1 MLFEDMLQKCNEL
14 AEEAIDTAI
23 VVSPKDCGLDR
34 RAASR
39 MWRGKDFLAVRA
51 HGESSFEYYSGF
63 EYVKPEHRLCV
74 GEFVFYST
82 DSDRVNDHWQ
92 QFEPEVEPEVCS
104 ACNGSGEGQYD
115 GTRCSYCGGKGATK
129 QTGE

>member
-39 MWRGKDFLAVRA
+39 NPLVPCISIRDDLAEAGVAFAAPKWRA
-51 HGESSFEYYSGF
+51 
-63 EYVKPEHRLCV
+63 
-74 GEFVFYST
+74 
-82 DSDRVNDHWQ
+82 
-92 QFEPEVEPEVCS
+92 
-104 ACNGSGEGQYD
+104 
-115 GTRCSYCGGKGATK
+115 
-129 QTGE
+129 